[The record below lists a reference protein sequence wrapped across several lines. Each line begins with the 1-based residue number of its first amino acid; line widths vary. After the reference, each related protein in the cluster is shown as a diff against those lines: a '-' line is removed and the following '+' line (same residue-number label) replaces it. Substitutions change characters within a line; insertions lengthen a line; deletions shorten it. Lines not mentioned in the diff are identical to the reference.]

1 MPRDKLPNQS
11 SQEPDLLDKLFGDP
25 AEIADED
32 INMLYEAL
40 APNTD
45 PAAAV
50 YRIAE
55 SAAVPHR
62 VQNRMPPDHIQAA
75 LDATKEVK
83 NLDNASPSKLRQIID
98 TLTRPFTGTV
108 NDPSFAYRN
117 RDGKLNPD
125 DRTIMD
131 DLTDELRKDWDDE
144 DPEHHESCR
153 ATGSPLL
160 P

>member
-11 SQEPDLLDKLFGDP
+11 SREPDLLDKLFGDP
-25 AEIADED
+25 AEMADEE

-40 APNTD
+40 APDTD

-50 YRIAE
+50 HRIAE

-75 LDATKEVK
+75 LDATRVVK
-83 NLDNASPSKLRQIID
+83 SLDNASPSKLRQIID
-98 TLTRPFTGTV
+98 TLTGPFTGTV

-125 DRTIMD
+125 DRDIMD
-131 DLTDELRKDWDDE
+131 DLTDELREDWDD
-144 DPEHHESCR
+144 DGDSEHQ
-153 ATGSPLL
+153 
-160 P
+160 